1 MAEKITAVY
10 AIPANKYNDILAE
23 ALKKLPEFKMP
34 EWAIFVKTSS
44 ARARPPEKK
53 DWWWIRVSSILRQ
66 LYIKNILGVQ
76 RLRTRYGGKKNR
88 GMRPERFFKASG
100 KIIRTILQQATKAG
114 IVEEVKEGKKGRKLT
129 KKGREMMEDTAKRL
143 LK

>member
-1 MAEKITAVY
+1 MTKEKIVLQVEPRKY
-10 AIPANKYNDILAE
+10 ATELAE
-23 ALKKLPEFKMP
+23 ELKKMPEFKMP

-53 DWWWIRVSSILRQ
+53 DWWWMRASSILRQ
-66 LYIKNILGVQ
+66 IYIKNIVGVQ

-88 GMRPERFFKASG
+88 GMKPERFFKASG
-100 KIIRTILQQATKAG
+100 KIIRTVLQQATKAG
-114 IVEEVKEGKKGRKLT
+114 IVEQVKEGKKGRKLT
-129 KKGREMMEDTAKRL
+129 KKGREMLEDTAKRL